1 MSATGIRG
9 RLANLY
15 AATHHRYTAREP
27 VPVSFFE
34 ELARQGPILVV
45 MPRDPTCFEAA
56 RHVLV
61 HLRHFTTGEDGPVRI
76 HTFLHETFKNWI
88 DSRLISHALAWADDD
103 LNALRL
109 PSNRLLNQVA
119 GLRCDVALDLN
130 VDDDLGAAYV
140 VGMTGAKIRISMGPR
155 QHRQFYNVELRVP
168 VDLGDLRRTY
178 LGLTRQLH
186 QTFFPSEGEAP
197 TELSTL

>member
-1 MSATGIRG
+1 MSGTGLRNK
-9 RLANLY
+9 LANFY
-15 AATHHRYTAREP
+15 ASAHHKYTRETA
-27 VPVSFFE
+27 PVSFFE

-61 HLRHFTTGEDGPVRI
+61 HLRQFTTGEEGPVRI
-76 HTFLHETFKNWI
+76 HAFLHETFKNWI
-88 DSRLISHALAWADDD
+88 DSRLISHALAWGDGD

-109 PSNRLLNQVA
+109 PSNRLLNA
-119 GLRCDVALDLN
+119 AAELRCDVALDLN
-130 VDDDLGAAYV
+130 VDEDLCASYV
-140 VGMTGAKIRISMGPR
+140 VGMTGAKIRICLGAR

-168 VDLGDLRRTY
+168 VDRDDLRKTY

-186 QTFFPSEGEAP
+186 MTFFRSSGDAP